1 MTMDAFFRTHNYL
14 VEHLNY
20 PVERLLMK
28 EIDWSHRLIGIKGSR
43 GVGKTS
49 FLLAYARNFHPNTDR
64 SCLYVN
70 LNNFYFTKTSLAE
83 FADEFNKRGGKVL
96 LVDQINK
103 YHNWSQDLR
112 EIYDKVP
119 DLKVVFAG
127 SSIIRLKEENPD
139 LYGLADSYNLRG
151 FSFREFLNHETGS
164 NFKAFTFDEIMENHQ
179 EIAASI
185 IAKIRP
191 LAYFQDY
198 VHHGF
203 YPFYLEKNN
212 YSEALLKMINLILEI
227 DVTNLRQIELKYLPK
242 LKKLLYLLSRK
253 VPSSLN
259 VSKLSEQIEMSRA
272 TVMNYI
278 KYLKDARLF
287 NFLYVEGESF
297 PKKPNKV
304 YFGNTNLIY
313 ALDRNF
319 SDQQAICETFF
330 YSMMHKD
337 NRLNSTTGKGTF
349 LVNGK
354 YNFDVKNDIKK
365 VKNSRNMY
373 YAVDMIEKG
382 DDNVIPLWLFGFL
395 Y

>member
-1 MTMDAFFRTHNYL
+1 MDAFFRTHNYL

-20 PVERLLMK
+20 PIERLLMK

-43 GVGKTS
+43 GVGKTT
-49 FLLAYARNFHPNTDR
+49 FLLAYARNFYPNQDR
-64 SCLYVN
+64 SCLYIN
-70 LNNFYFTKTSLAE
+70 LNNFYFTTCSLLD
-83 FADEFNKRGGKVL
+83 FADEFSKRGGKVL
-96 LVDQINK
+96 LIDQINK
-103 YHNWSQDLR
+103 YHKWSQELR
-112 EIYDKVP
+112 DIYDKVP
-119 DLKVVFAG
+119 DLKIVFSG

-139 LYGLADSYNLRG
+139 LDGIAYSYNLRG
-151 FSFREFLNHETGS
+151 FSFREFLNHETGA
-164 NFKAFTFDEIMENHQ
+164 NFKAFTFEQIIDNHQ

-185 IAKIRP
+185 IAQVRP

-198 VHHGF
+198 VHHGY

-242 LKKLLYLLSRK
+242 LRKLLYLLSKK
-253 VPSSLN
+253 VPASLN
-259 VSKLSEQIEMSRA
+259 VSRLSEHIEMSRA

-287 NFLYVEGESF
+287 NFLYAEGDSF
-297 PKKPNKV
+297 PKKPQKV

-313 ALDRNF
+313 AMDRNF
-319 SDQQAICETFF
+319 SDQQALCETFF
-330 YSMMHKD
+330 YNMVHKD
-337 NRLNSTTGKGTF
+337 NKLNSTSGKGTF
-349 LVNGK
+349 LVNCEHL
-354 YNFDVKNDIKK
+354 FDVKNDIKK
-365 VKNSRNMY
+365 VKNHRKML

-382 DDNVIPLWLFGFL
+382 EENVIPLWLFGFL

>member
-1 MTMDAFFRTHNYL
+1 MDAFFRTHNYL

-20 PVERLLMK
+20 PIERLLMK

-49 FLLAYARNFHPNTDR
+49 FLLAYARNFYPNTDR

-70 LNNFYFTKTSLAE
+70 LNNFYFTTSSLVE
-83 FADEFNKRGGKVL
+83 FADEFSKRGGKVL

-119 DLKVVFAG
+119 DLKVIFAG

-139 LYGLADSYNLRG
+139 LDGIAHSYNLRG

-164 NFKAFTFDEIMENHQ
+164 NFKAFTFEEIMENHQ

-185 IAKIRP
+185 ITKIRP

-242 LKKLLYLLSRK
+242 LKKLLYLLSQK
-253 VPSSLN
+253 VPSPLN
-259 VSKLSEQIEMSRA
+259 VSRLSEQIEMSRA

-287 NFLYVEGESF
+287 NFLYAEGENF

-337 NRLNSTTGKGTF
+337 NRLNSTSGKGIF

-354 YNFDVKNDIKK
+354 YAFDVKNDIKK
-365 VKNSRNMY
+365 VKNNKHVY
-373 YAVDMIEKG
+373 YAVDMVEKG
-382 DDNVIPLWLFGFL
+382 NENVIPLWLFGFL

>member
-1 MTMDAFFRTHNYL
+1 MDAFFRTHNYL

-20 PVERLLMK
+20 PIERLLMK

-49 FLLAYARNFHPNTDR
+49 FLLAYARNFHPNQDR
-64 SCLYVN
+64 SCLYIN
-70 LNNFYFTKTSLAE
+70 LNNFYFTSCSLLE

-96 LVDQINK
+96 LIDQINK
-103 YHNWSQDLR
+103 YHLWSQELR
-112 EIYDKVP
+112 EIYEKVP

-139 LYGLADSYNLRG
+139 LAGIVHSYNLRG
-151 FSFREFLNHETGS
+151 FSFREFLNHETGA
-164 NFKAFTFDEIMENHQ
+164 NFKAFTLDEIINNHQ

-185 IAKIRP
+185 IAQVRP

-242 LKKLLYLLSRK
+242 LRRLLYLLSGK
-253 VPSSLN
+253 VPASLN

-287 NFLYVEGESF
+287 NFLYAEGDSF

-313 ALDRNF
+313 AMDRNY
-319 SDQQAICETFF
+319 SDQLALCETFF
-330 YSMMHKD
+330 YNMVHKD
-337 NRLNSTTGKGTF
+337 NRLNSTSGKGTF
-349 LVNGK
+349 LVNGE
-354 YNFDVKNDIKK
+354 YVFDVKNDIKK
-365 VKNSRNMY
+365 VKNHRKML
-373 YAVDMIEKG
+373 YAVDMVEKG

>member
-1 MTMDAFFRTHNYL
+1 MDAFFRTHNYL

-20 PVERLLMK
+20 PIERLLMK

-43 GVGKTS
+43 GVGKTA
-49 FLLAYARNFHPNTDR
+49 FLLAYARQFHPNADR
-64 SCLYVN
+64 SCLYIN
-70 LNNFYFTKTSLAE
+70 LNNFYFTTSSLVE
-83 FADEFNKRGGKVL
+83 FADEFSKRGGKIL
-96 LVDQINK
+96 LIDQINK
-103 YHNWSQDLR
+103 YHNWSHDLR
-112 EIYDKVP
+112 KIYDTVP

-127 SSIIRLKEENPD
+127 SSIIRLKEENPE
-139 LYGLADSYNLRG
+139 LVGLAHSYNLRG

-164 NFKAFTFDEIMENHQ
+164 NFKAFTFEEIMDNHQ
-179 EIAASI
+179 EIASSI
-185 IAKIRP
+185 IGKIRP

-203 YPFYLEKNN
+203 YPFYLEDKN
-212 YSEALLKMINLILEI
+212 YSESLLKMINLILEI

-242 LKKLLYLLSRK
+242 LRKLLYLLSQK
-253 VPSSLN
+253 VPTPLN
-259 VSKLSEQIEMSRA
+259 VSKLSEKIEMSRA

-287 NFLYVEGESF
+287 NFLYAEGESF

-304 YFGNTNLIY
+304 YFGNTNLVF

-319 SDQQAICETFF
+319 SDQQALCETFF
-330 YSMMHKD
+330 YSMVHKD

-349 LVNGK
+349 LVNSD
-354 YNFDVKNDIKK
+354 YLFDVKNDIKR
-365 VKNSRNMY
+365 VKNNKNMY

-382 DDNVIPLWLFGFL
+382 DDNVVPLWLFGFL

>member
-1 MTMDAFFRTHNYL
+1 MMDAFFRTHNFL

-20 PVERLLMK
+20 PIERLLMK
-28 EIDWSHRLIGIKGSR
+28 EIDWSQRLIGIKGSR
-43 GVGKTS
+43 GVGKTT
-49 FLLAYARNFHPNTDR
+49 FLLAYARQFYPNTNR

-70 LNNFYFTKTSLAE
+70 LNNFYFTTTSLVE
-83 FADEFNKRGGKVL
+83 FADEFSKRGGKVL
-96 LVDQINK
+96 LIDQINK
-103 YHNWSQDLR
+103 YHNWSNELR

-127 SSIIRLKEENPD
+127 SSIIRLKEENPHLD
-139 LYGLADSYNLRG
+139 GIAKAYNLRG

-185 IAKIRP
+185 ISKIRP

-242 LKKLLYLLSRK
+242 LRKLLYLLSQK
-253 VPSSLN
+253 VPSPLN
-259 VSKLSEQIEMSRA
+259 VSKLSDQLEMSRA

-287 NFLYVEGESF
+287 NFLYAEGESF

-337 NRLNSTTGKGTF
+337 NRLNSTSGKGIF
-349 LVNGK
+349 LVNGQ
-354 YNFDVKNDIKK
+354 YSFDVKNDIKK
-365 VKNSRNMY
+365 VKNNGKIY

-382 DDNVIPLWLFGFL
+382 NANVIPLWLFGFL